1 MIKKLKALS
10 QTVKDINCDLD
21 ELFKVMDGG
30 KITINFD
37 DSPMENEEVK
47 EMSILIDNVK
57 DDFGLI
63 RNETEVNN
71 TEPDYEDPWYWTY
84 DYRIDKKDKNKKV
97 MSNRKKKSRK
107 NRRLKES

>member
-1 MIKKLKALS
+1 MNMDISNKELHRLLKSYLKRLDKMDKDRDEMIKKLKALS
-10 QTVKDINCDLD
+10 QAVKDINSDLD

-57 DDFGLI
+57 DDFEKDEYLSLI
-63 RNETEVNN
+63 HSVVGEA
-71 TEPDYEDPWYWTY
+71 
-84 DYRIDKKDKNKKV
+84 
-97 MSNRKKKSRK
+97 
-107 NRRLKES
+107 

>member
-1 MIKKLKALS
+1 MDMDISNKELHRLLKSYLKRLDKMDKDRDQMIKKLKALS

-57 DDFGLI
+57 DDFEKDEYLSLI
-63 RNETEVNN
+63 HSVVGEA
-71 TEPDYEDPWYWTY
+71 
-84 DYRIDKKDKNKKV
+84 
-97 MSNRKKKSRK
+97 
-107 NRRLKES
+107 

>member
-1 MIKKLKALS
+1 MDMDISNKELHRLLKSYLKRLDKMDKDRDQMIKKLKALS

-37 DSPMENEEVK
+37 DSPMENEEIK

-57 DDFGLI
+57 DDFEKDEYLSLI
-63 RNETEVNN
+63 HSVVGEA
-71 TEPDYEDPWYWTY
+71 
-84 DYRIDKKDKNKKV
+84 
-97 MSNRKKKSRK
+97 
-107 NRRLKES
+107 